1 MPESTPEQ
9 LRFPP
14 ISGFSIRGDF
24 QGGALS
30 SDFGP
35 MLLRGVD
42 QQIGLIE
49 RLAEA
54 IADRRHPSYIDHP
67 LPDLLAQRIFQVA
80 CGYED
85 GNDANSLRHDPVFKL
100 AVERKPLDA
109 DANLASAPTFSRLEN
124 AATPQNIYRIAQAF
138 VDQFIQSYSEPPQ
151 VIVLDMDHSED
162 PTHG

>member
-1 MPESTPEQ
+1 MLESTPEQ

-35 MLLRGVD
+35 ILLRGVD
-42 QQIGLIE
+42 QQIGLID
-49 RLAEA
+49 RLAGA
-54 IADRRHPSYIDHP
+54 INDRRHLSYIDHP

-85 GNDANSLRHDPVFKL
+85 GNDANSLRQDPMFKL

-109 DANLASAPTFSRLEN
+109 DEHLASGPTFSRLEN
-124 AATPQNIYRIAQAF
+124 AVTPQ
-138 VDQFIQSYSEPPQ
+138 
-151 VIVLDMDHSED
+151 DMY
-162 PTHG
+162 